1 MMNGPGIQRYVSWFS
16 QYCASFYS
24 DEQEDQRN
32 IALKEEHT
40 LRVRNNAVQIAD
52 GLGLGGD
59 DRSLTEMIA
68 LFHDV
73 GRFPQYRDFRTFRDS
88 ESVNHAALGA
98 KVLIEQNVLSRLPK
112 DEQEIVVRAVT
123 LHNVFTLPGGLD
135 ERTTLHAR
143 LVRDADKLDIWRV
156 FIELF
161 DLPESERPQAAG
173 LGLPETPEYATSILG
188 QLRRREMV
196 RLTSLGTLN
205 DFKLLQLAWIYD
217 LNFGPS
223 LRILRER
230 DIITRLSATL
240 PADEEVRSSVEAVRR
255 YVDERLGEEQDRR

>member
-1 MMNGPGIQRYVSWFS
+1 MMNGPDTQRYVSWFS
-16 QYCASFYS
+16 HYCRSFYS
-24 DEQEDQRN
+24 DTDEDQRN
-32 IALKEEHT
+32 IVLKEEHT
-40 LRVRNNAVQIAD
+40 LRVRDNTLRIAD
-52 GLGLGGD
+52 GLGLTRD
-59 DRSLTEMIA
+59 DRVLTEVIA

-88 ESVNHAALGA
+88 ESVNHAALSA
-98 KVLIEQNVLSRLPK
+98 KVLLEQNVLSGLPK
-112 DEQEIVVRAVT
+112 GEQEIVVRAVT
-123 LHNVFTLPGGLD
+123 LHNVFTLPEGLD
-135 ERTTLHAR
+135 ERTKLHAR

-161 DLPESERPQAAG
+161 DLPEIERPKAAG
-173 LGLPETPEYATSILG
+173 LGLPETPEYAPGILE

-217 LNFGPS
+217 LNFVPS
-223 LRILRER
+223 LRVLRER

-240 PADEEVRSSVEAVRR
+240 PADDAVRSSVDAVRQ
-255 YVDERLGEEQDRR
+255 YVDERLKEDMD